1 MGPPADIDWNQPWHT
16 ISRGIPCFRPSHLF
30 AAIRFSKCGQ
40 RNIYPNIGH
49 LQITLLYL
57 MTVAGRNA
65 SCIGTQEVEGV
76 FEWQIQ
82 IQDLCAGIT
91 WAPGLIL
98 PATPITGSSTRPTSF
113 PLSRH
118 DVVFTFS
125 NIVCTYNVL
134 RFTSCALNGPPLG
147 IQDQSKNF
155 HNITRLSFLR
165 VYPFFSLI
173 LGFLCRL
180 QVDRCVII
188 SVLHHTRV

>member
-1 MGPPADIDWNQPWHT
+1 MEGLDGHFFNGKLHYT
-16 ISRGIPCFRPSHLF
+16 IL
-30 AAIRFSKCGQ
+30 A
-40 RNIYPNIGH
+40 
-49 LQITLLYL
+49 
-57 MTVAGRNA
+57 
-65 SCIGTQEVEGV
+65 
-76 FEWQIQ
+76 
-82 IQDLCAGIT
+82 AGIT
-91 WAPGLIL
+91 WAPGLTL

-165 VYPFFSLI
+165 VYPFFFFDSRFSLSLASGPVCYHLRPSSHTCLNAAAWI
-173 LGFLCRL
+173 NPS
-180 QVDRCVII
+180 I
-188 SVLHHTRV
+188 SKRENIFRPSISDWSRVEPVRQKMAGPIGHRREKEMKCEMWKIARGHIDAAEQS